1 MYNFNFFQDKV
12 SMCVDLNSEIL
23 ILYVAGCCNAP
34 DKSHKQTNKNPTTR
48 HGKLPL
54 TLLAN

>member
-1 MYNFNFFQDKV
+1 
-12 SMCVDLNSEIL
+12 MCVDLNSEIL

-34 DKSHKQTNKNPTTR
+34 DKSHKLPNKNPTTR